1 MSTTNNMDE
10 KLLARIAAALFEQH
24 IADTSIFRTFDYCV
38 ALDLGGGNC
47 SAAVANVQGGKYNT
61 PRLLKMTVRGETSL
75 WSNIGYDYCPGD
87 SGKISIGKLAQNRV
101 YQYSNYK
108 IVPTN
113 QALEIEIAPD
123 NYVLTGDPD
132 VDSKVKRNVRDLTC
146 DYIRTMF
153 ANILKHPDN
162 AALRATPLHKIL
174 IIVGHPSG
182 DDWKSKEA
190 HANLVQ
196 IVKEATGVSAVLTT
210 AESNSAILYALKKR
224 TQLGQ
229 SDKILIIDLGAYSAD
244 ITFIDRTLLRRKYA
258 SIPLGGRSIDK
269 NIAHIILCNSGVNP
283 EHISSEY
290 NLFYESR
297 RIKESH
303 WPAGE
308 NDQDT
313 YIRVTNPDSDIP
325 VVVTREDFNKAV
337 EEMPIEVFD
346 DDLGESVSC
355 SYSEHLARFIT
366 NAQKE
371 LGIDKVDWVIVTGG
385 AARMAP
391 AMKTIHNTVSNL
403 WHVAESHIWPSV
415 IQDQLIDESVPFGS
429 ILFYLKAQEVLN
441 ETPKIYQQL
450 MDESRKLISPMSDAI
465 SKDLMDY
472 LMPSAIEPV
481 LREFRDAN
489 EKRSCAQLD
498 VAIHQEFD
506 NQTHRNKMEMLSA
519 DAAKDVAKQNKGTFH
534 KLITE
539 FLEDLYGRNAGDA
552 AWNWGT
558 AIQPNVNISNILV
571 NAVQDAISES
581 TLAIIGTVV
590 LVIAAALFSVY
601 AIILGIAW
609 VVGESVVDWY
619 IDTYFTDEQ
628 KQNRLYKQQRKQEAA
643 ARKREERELQELQ
656 KPRNWFD
663 RRKIYKKVTGDETKQ
678 ELENEIRSKVSE
690 QLQVEYDKNGFG
702 IPKAYIEQLTD
713 DICKAVY
720 TGL

>member
-47 SAAVANVQGGKYNT
+47 SAAMANVQDGKDNT

-75 WSNIGYDYCPGD
+75 WSNIGYDCCPGEI
-87 SGKISIGKLAQNRV
+87 GKISIGKLAQNRV

-132 VDSKVKRNVRDLTC
+132 IDSKVKRTVRDLTC

-174 IIVGHPSG
+174 IVVGHPSG

-313 YIRVTNPDSDIP
+313 YIRVTNPDNDIP
-325 VVVTREDFNKAV
+325 VVVTHEDFNKTV

-346 DDLGESVSC
+346 DDLGESFSC

-391 AMKTIHNTVSNL
+391 AMKTIHNTVSDL

-429 ILFYLKAQEVLN
+429 LLFYLKAQEVLN
-441 ETPKIYQQL
+441 ETPNIYQQL

-465 SKDLMDY
+465 SKDLMEY
-472 LMPSAIEPV
+472 LMSCVIEPV
-481 LREFRDAN
+481 LREFRDAG
-489 EKRSCAQLD
+489 EKRSC
-498 VAIHQEFD
+498 
-506 NQTHRNKMEMLSA
+506 NQ
-519 DAAKDVAKQNKGTFH
+519 
-534 KLITE
+534 LITAIE
-539 FLEDLYGRNAGDA
+539 TEIQNPAHEKVIQTRSSAVSKNVALQKKADFQNLIGDFLKKLYGRNANDA
-552 AWNWGT
+552 AWSWG
-558 AIQPNVNISNILV
+558 ASVDPNVDASDILV
-571 NAVQDAISES
+571 KAVQEAVSDSI
-581 TLAIIGTVV
+581 LANITAFVLVVV
-590 LVIAAALFSVY
+590 LVLAPWLFLALGVVLVTVEAAVEWY
-601 AIILGIAW
+601 
-609 VVGESVVDWY
+609 VDKY
-619 IDTYFTDEQ
+619 YTDAQKEQ
-628 KQNRLYKQQRKQEAA
+628 RRRKQEE
-643 ARKREERELQELQ
+643 KECHERE
-656 KPRNWFD
+656 KPRN
-663 RRKIYKKVTGDETKQ
+663 RSERKKIYNKMVTSDEVKQ
-678 ELENEIRSKVSE
+678 ELENKIADKIKE
-690 QLQVEYDKNGFG
+690 QLNTECDKNGFG